1 MNRRNFLKSSGSFA
15 LACAASV
22 RPVAGFAQA
31 ASFPVSG
38 GYHRL
43 FPTLPAANFKMSDL
57 IRLANGDGPVAGGG
71 SGLSGMS
78 ARPEL
83 LLDARKEPLRNAKG
97 ELIISATPENEIDD
111 EDNYG
116 IPAGYTYLGQFVDH
130 DLTFKAD
137 DAFAITGDGG
147 QNHRSAKFDL
157 DCLYGAGPGLQ
168 PFLYSPNGRS
178 LARGRKL
185 TKGGKASP
193 NRDHPRNGGVAII
206 GDKRNDENVLVSQ
219 LHGVF
224 ADFHNAVAQDRKAL
238 DFEALRQL
246 VTWHYQWMLLT
257 DFLPRLCGQGPVD
270 ALLPGFG
277 EGTALGKL
285 RLQRKLT
292 AGLPAGFMPLEFV
305 DAAYRYGHSA
315 VRSVYRL
322 NTVMQGSRED
332 RRQNPAMAGRKA
344 IFAAVD
350 QSGLN
355 GFREFPDEW
364 AIDWS
369 LYFETRDTM
378 SPARIGDGARKV
390 QPSYKIDTTLTNPL
404 AYLPEFSQAEGR
416 NARDKDGFARPQP
429 GAMANLAMRNLMR
442 GQVSGLPSGQD
453 VARAMGLDVIPDK
466 DLRVGKASVDGLAEN
481 RSIVDYGDSFRDQ
494 APLWFYVLA
503 EAQHDWCTRVSGM
516 SGDASAKNVAPNR
529 LGPVG
534 GRLVAE
540 TFIALMDLDPASVL
554 HAPADWRP
562 TYGVGSR
569 FGMVDL
575 LRVAGLE

>member
-1 MNRRNFLKSSGSFA
+1 MDRRFFLKSSG
-15 LACAASV
+15 CAAFAYAAAV
-22 RPVAGFAQA
+22 RPTQATAFAGD
-31 ASFPVSG
+31 G

-43 FPTLPAANFKMSDL
+43 FPSLPAAQFEASDL
-57 IRLANGDGPVAGGG
+57 IRLANGDGAYLP
-71 SGLSGMS
+71 GMS
-78 ARPEL
+78 AKPEL
-83 LLDARKEPLRNAKG
+83 LTDDKKQPLRNAKG
-97 ELIISATPENEIDD
+97 ELIISATPETEIDD
-111 EDNYG
+111 EENYG

-137 DAFAITGDGG
+137 DAFAIKGDTGA
-147 QNHRSAKFDL
+147 NHRSARFDL
-157 DCLYGAGPGLQ
+157 DSLYGAGPDFQ
-168 PFLYSPNGRS
+168 PFLYTSDGRS

-185 TKGGKASP
+185 TKGGKASA

-219 LHGVF
+219 LQGAF
-224 ADFHNAVAQDRKAL
+224 ADFHNAVAKDRKSL
-238 DFEALRQL
+238 DFVAVRQF
-246 VTWHYQWMLLT
+246 VAWHYQWMLLT
-257 DFLPRLCGQGPVD
+257 DFLPRLCGQNIVE
-270 ALLPGFG
+270 ALLPGIS
-277 EGTALGKL
+277 ERHILG
-285 RLQRKLT
+285 RLQAQRKLT
-292 AGLPAGFMPLEFV
+292 SGLPAGAMPLEFA

-322 NTVMQGSRED
+322 NALMHGSPED
-332 RRQNPAMAGRKA
+332 RRRNPAMAGRKA

-355 GFREFPDEW
+355 GFREFPEEW
-364 AIDWS
+364 GIDWS
-369 LYFETRDTM
+369 LYFETRNPMT
-378 SPARIGDGARKV
+378 PARIVDGARKV
-390 QPSYKIDTTLTNPL
+390 QPSYKIDTALTNPL
-404 AYLPEFSQAEGR
+404 AYLPEFSQAGGR

-453 VARAMGLDVIPDK
+453 VARTMGLEPIADR
-466 DLRVGKASVDGLAEN
+466 DLRVGKASVEGLNEN
-481 RSIVDYGDSFRDQ
+481 RSIADYGDSFRGR

-503 EAQHDWCTRVSGM
+503 EAQHEWCARASGL
-516 SGDASAKNVAPNR
+516 SGDALAKNTVPSH

-540 TFIALMDLDPASVL
+540 TFVALMDLDLASVL

-562 TYGVGSR
+562 SYGNGGR

-575 LRVAGLE
+575 VRTAGLG

>member
-1 MNRRNFLKSSGSFA
+1 MDRRCFLKSAGSVALVGAAAVRSGGSFA
-15 LACAASV
+15 Q
-22 RPVAGFAQA
+22 VAP
-31 ASFPVSG
+31 FPATG

-43 FPTLPAANFKMSDL
+43 FPALPAASFAAGDL
-57 IRLANGDGPVAGGG
+57 VRLAMGDGAH
-71 SGLSGMS
+71 LTGMS

-83 LLDARKEPLRNAKG
+83 LTDARKNPRRNGRG
-97 ELIISATPENEIDD
+97 ELIISATPETVIDD
-111 EDNYG
+111 EENFG

-137 DAFAITGDGG
+137 DAFAVKGDGG
-147 QNHRSAKFDL
+147 VNHRSARFDL
-157 DCLYGAGPGLQ
+157 DSLYGSGPDFQ
-168 PFLYSPNGRS
+168 PFLYEPNGRS

-185 TKGGKASP
+185 TQGGKASP
-193 NRDHPRNGGVAII
+193 NRDHPRTGGVAII

-224 ADFHNAVAQDRKAL
+224 ADFHNAIAKDRKAQ
-238 DFEALRQL
+238 DFNALRQV

-257 DFLPRLCGQGPVD
+257 DFLPRLCGRDVVD
-270 ALLPGFG
+270 QLLPGFG
-277 EGTALGKL
+277 EGYVSAKAQA
-285 RLQRKLT
+285 RRKFTL
-292 AGLPAGFMPLEFV
+292 GLPAGAVPLEFA

-322 NTVMQGSRED
+322 NAMMQGSPEE
-332 RRQNPAMAGRKA
+332 RRHNPAMAGRKA

-369 LYFETRDTM
+369 LYFETRHPMT
-378 SPARIGDGARKV
+378 PARIVDGARKV
-390 QPSYKIDTTLTNPL
+390 QPSYKIDTMLTNPL
-404 AYLPEFSQAEGR
+404 AYLPEFSQSGVR
-416 NARDKDGFARPQP
+416 NARDKDGFALPNP
-429 GAMANLAMRNLMR
+429 GAMANLAMRNLSR

-453 VARAMGLDVIPDK
+453 VARAMGLDPIADR
-466 DLRVGKASVDGLAEN
+466 DLRVGKASVEGLTEN
-481 RSIVDYGDSFRDQ
+481 RSIVDYGDSFRGQ

-503 EAQHDWCTRVSGM
+503 EAQQGWCARVSGLV
-516 SGDASAKNVAPNR
+516 GDSVARNAVPNH

-540 TFIALMDLDPASVL
+540 TFVALMDLDPTSVL

-562 TYGVGSR
+562 GYGTGGR
-569 FGMVDL
+569 FGMVEL
-575 LRVAGLE
+575 VRTAGLG